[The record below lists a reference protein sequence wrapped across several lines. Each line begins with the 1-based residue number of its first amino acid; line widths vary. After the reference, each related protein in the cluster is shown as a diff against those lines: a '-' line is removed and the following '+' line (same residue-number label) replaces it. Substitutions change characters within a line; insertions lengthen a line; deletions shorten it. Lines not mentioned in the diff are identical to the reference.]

1 MTDDMTAI
9 FREELRD
16 LLDSLER
23 GLLDLT
29 SNPDDPALIN
39 QVFRDLHTVKGSGA
53 MFGFTEL
60 AGFIHNFETFFEN
73 VRSGKLKIT
82 PEVIR
87 LSLAAR
93 DQIPGLVDG
102 TPDPEG
108 QRAAILAAVAALMP
122 GAAPAPAAFEAA
134 AASLDDPDYEDE
146 TEVLSLALAEAQ
158 GTNRLSFRFAGDAL
172 GLGAQPEII
181 LDELRGLGA
190 TGIVASV
197 DDVPTLD
204 ALPVDQCLFAWS
216 MDLPASVTE
225 AQIEDVF
232 IFAEV
237 DWSLETGAD
246 PDGEDAGYDFN
257 IDDIATPSAPDD
269 AQAESPTPAAPPVA
283 APVAAPAVAPTVTP
297 AATAAPA
304 PGKQTAAAADNPNAA
319 QVAQAATIRVAAERL
334 DALMD
339 SVGELVI
346 VEARLTELARQSR
359 DSALI
364 TTAEQIT
371 RLAAGLRDATMTM
384 RMVPM
389 RSLVAR
395 FRRLVMDLST
405 SLGKPVTFSVL
416 GEDTELDKT
425 VIEKL
430 ADPLVHILRNAL
442 DHGMETV
449 DERQAAGKARDG
461 VVELSAEHSGA
472 EVLIRV
478 RDDGRGMDPERIR
491 AKAISLGMIS
501 PEAALTQ
508 QQILS
513 LVFEAGFS
521 TASAV
526 TELSGR
532 GVGMDV
538 VRRTIESLRGQI
550 EIDSAIGKGTTVTL
564 RLPLTLAIIE
574 GLLIEVAGEKYTLPM
589 ASVHEIVEL
598 PAEKSTAKRG
608 GDFLDIRGSFVPF
621 LRLRHLFDCHG
632 DYTTEQNVVIVQS
645 GTARVGIVVDRIVGT
660 NQTVIKQMS
669 KLHSSVRAVSGA
681 TILGDGSVALI
692 LDVGHLITSGRV
704 SPTESAKEAAA

>member
-9 FREELRD
+9 FRDELRD

-29 SNPDDPALIN
+29 SNPDDPSLIN

-53 MFGFTEL
+53 MFGFADL
-60 AGFIHNFETFFEN
+60 AAFIHKFETFFEH
-73 VRSGKLKIT
+73 VRSGRLKIT
-82 PEVIR
+82 PEIIR

-102 TPDPEG
+102 IPDPDG
-108 QRAAILAAVAALMP
+108 QRAAILAAVTALMP
-122 GAAPAPAAFEAA
+122 GATPAAATDAATDAPAGADTETDPPAAEGPA
-134 AASLDDPDYEDE
+134 
-146 TEVLSLALAEAQ
+146 
-158 GTNRLSFRFAGDAL
+158 RLVFRFVGDAL

-181 LDELRGLGA
+181 LDELRALGA
-190 TGIVASV
+190 TGIAADL

-204 ALPVDQCLFAWS
+204 SLQVDQCLFSWS
-216 MDLPASVTE
+216 MDLPATVADSD
-225 AQIEDVF
+225 IEEVF
-232 IFAEV
+232 VFAEV
-237 DWSLETGAD
+237 DWTLTR
-246 PDGEDAGYDFN
+246 
-257 IDDIATPSAPDD
+257 ATPASATATEADQATQGHDFDLTDPEIPDTG
-269 AQAESPTPAAPPVA
+269 TPQGHVA
-283 APVAAPAVAPTVTP
+283 APQA
-297 AATAAPA
+297 AAPA
-304 PGKQTAAAADNPNAA
+304 PLPPAAPLAAVPDHPAA
-319 QVAQAATIRVAAERL
+319 TQMPQAATIRVPAERL

-346 VEARLTELARQSR
+346 VEARLTELARLSR
-359 DSALI
+359 DPALMS
-364 TTAEQIT
+364 TAEQIT

-395 FRRLVMDLST
+395 FRRLVMDLSAN
-405 SLGKPVTFSVL
+405 LGKPVTFSVL

-449 DERQAAGKARDG
+449 AQRAEAGKSPVG
-461 VVELSAEHSGA
+461 VIELSAEHSGA

-478 RDDGRGMDPERIR
+478 RDDGRGMNAEKIR
-491 AKAISLGMIS
+491 AKAIAQGLITADAPLS
-501 PEAALTQ
+501 Q
-508 QQILS
+508 QQIYA
-513 LVFEAGFS
+513 LVFEPGFS
-521 TASAV
+521 TAEAI

-538 VRRTIESLRGQI
+538 VRRTIEALRGQI
-550 EIDSAIGKGTTVTL
+550 EIDSGLGRGTTVTL

-589 ASVHEIVEL
+589 ASVHEIVAL
-598 PAEKSTAKRG
+598 PAEKSAAKRG

-621 LRLRHLFDCHG
+621 LRLRHLFDCQG
-632 DYTTEQNVVIVQS
+632 EAPETQNVVIVQS
-645 GTARVGIVVDRIVGT
+645 GESRVGIVVDRIVGT

-692 LDVGHLITSGRV
+692 LDVAHLTGAGRIAP
-704 SPTESAKEAAA
+704 SDSLKEVAA